1 MPSSKP
7 LVALLLVASLT
18 GCLGVDAF
26 LSPTPSVT
34 AENGSD
40 VTYELTVTVVHTD
53 DPVSTLLVERTY
65 RDGRD
70 SAAPFGD
77 RAVGNHLT
85 LSPNVT
91 DVRIVGS
98 AQSTWTTTLDPGDSA
113 EAPLADWQS
122 GDAVLLTWTRASD
135 GTVTKVTAVSC
146 RNAGFEYSGHVD
158 TRGGSGG
165 GSTSC

>member
-7 LVALLLVASLT
+7 LVAFLLVASLT

-26 LSPTPSVT
+26 LSPTPAVT
-34 AENGSD
+34 VENRSD

-70 SAAPFGD
+70 SAVPFGD
-77 RAVGNHLT
+77 HAVGNYLT

-91 DVRIVGS
+91 DVRVVGS
-98 AQSTWTTTLDPGDSA
+98 EQSTWTTTLDPSESA
-113 EAPLADWQS
+113 EAPLTDWQS
-122 GDAVLLTWTRASD
+122 GDAVLLTWTRTTD
-135 GTVTKVTAVSC
+135 GTVAKVTAVSC
-146 RNAGFEYSGHVD
+146 RNAGFEYSAHVD